1 MKAWFFGSGEFAA
14 LCFREIAPHLRFER
28 VVTLP
33 PSVAGRGKGL
43 RPTPLEEQARLLG
56 FLPLHSSRPSTD
68 PGLLA
73 DLVKNPPDL
82 ALVVDFSRLI
92 REPLLN
98 GPRLGC
104 FNIHPSLLPAY
115 RGAAPIQRAL
125 MDGKTATGVTLFR
138 LVETMDAGPI
148 LAQASI
154 PVGPEATSGELTG
167 KLALLGS
174 QIFLKSLKCL
184 CGSYA
189 EYIAQDDSASTVAPK
204 IDKLEERIAWSE
216 PCEGIHN
223 KVRALNPAPGAYCV
237 HSGKR
242 LKVWR
247 TRPVAG
253 DFPLAAQVVRFEE
266 GFPVVACATG
276 TLILLEVQPEGRKIT
291 QGDEWARG
299 SRVKEGDI
307 LE

>member
-14 LCFREIAPHLRFER
+14 LCFREIAPRLRFDR

-33 PSVAGRGKGL
+33 PSIAGRGKSL
-43 RPTPLEEQARLLG
+43 RPTPLEEQASLLG
-56 FLPLHSSRPSTD
+56 FEPLHSSRPSSD
-68 PGLLA
+68 PLLLE
-73 DLVKNPPDL
+73 DLAANLPDL

-148 LAQASI
+148 LAQAAFPI
-154 PVGPEATSGELTG
+154 GPETTSGELTEN
-167 KLALLGS
+167 LAVLGS
-174 QIFLKSLKCL
+174 QIFLKSLECL
-184 CGSYA
+184 CGGYA
-189 EYIAQDDSASTVAPK
+189 EYIAQDDGTSTLAPK
-204 IDKLEERIAWSE
+204 IDKLEERIAWNG
-216 PCEGIHN
+216 PCLGIHN
-223 KVRALNPAPGAYCV
+223 RVRALNPAPGAYCL

-253 DFPLAAQVVRFEE
+253 DFSLAAQVVGFEE
-266 GFPVVACATG
+266 GFPIVSCASG
-276 TLILLEVQPEGRKIT
+276 ALILLEVQPEGRKIT
-291 QGDEWARG
+291 RGDEWARG
-299 SRVKEGDI
+299 SRVKEGDL